1 MLIGEY
7 NHLFGIN
14 GSYIGNLRKYPAN
27 IAKKRLYYNVN
38 NIFATHMQH
47 ILKNEENKSVD
58 NNDIDKIESQNTFIE
73 KIKSFPPSVKF
84 VLKILELKGTLTQ
97 KEIID
102 ETYLPDR
109 TVRYALNKLKIE
121 GIVEERLHRKD
132 ARQVLYMIKEP
143 IEEDISNFACGFV

>member
-1 MLIGEY
+1 MKH
-7 NHLFGIN
+7 N
-14 GSYIGNLRKYPAN
+14 
-27 IAKKRLYYNVN
+27 
-38 NIFATHMQH
+38 
-47 ILKNEENKSVD
+47 D
-58 NNDIDKIESQNTFIE
+58 NDKMKSQNTFMD
-73 KIKSFPPSVKF
+73 KIKSYPPSVKF
-84 VLKILELKGTLTQ
+84 VFKILEFKGILTQ

>member
-1 MLIGEY
+1 M
-7 NHLFGIN
+7 
-14 GSYIGNLRKYPAN
+14 
-27 IAKKRLYYNVN
+27 
-38 NIFATHMQH
+38 
-47 ILKNEENKSVD
+47 D

>member
-1 MLIGEY
+1 MTYNNTDKLKFKDNLI
-7 NHLFGIN
+7 
-14 GSYIGNLRKYPAN
+14 AN
-27 IAKKRLYYNVN
+27 VK
-38 NIFATHMQH
+38 T
-47 ILKNEENKSVD
+47 
-58 NNDIDKIESQNTFIE
+58 
-73 KIKSFPPSVKF
+73 FPPSVKF
-84 VLKILELKGTLTQ
+84 VFKILEFKGILTQ

-132 ARQVLYMIKEP
+132 ARQVLYGIKEP